1 MGRGN
6 GTQSRWR
13 VKTGVELGP
22 SWDDGAAVFLA
33 STAQTLALSPLATA
47 VLEELTRLNSGAD
60 ANELVAVLADSA
72 ELAEVERN
80 VVREA
85 LRSKGLRLRIT
96 PTTVHLRS
104 SIPDFAEGLFRL
116 YGDREVLEPGGFADF
131 HIGLESPRGV
141 RRWLRPQ
148 VEFNLDGFRP
158 FKIGRA
164 SCRE

>member
-72 ELAEVERN
+72 ELAEVERQHLAGN
-80 VVREA
+80 LEQVLTEFAA
-85 LRSKGLRLRIT
+85 L
-96 PTTVHLRS
+96 
-104 SIPDFAEGLFRL
+104 
-116 YGDREVLEPGGFADF
+116 
-131 HIGLESPRGV
+131 GV
-141 RRWLRPQ
+141 IAP
-148 VEFNLDGFRP
+148 V
-158 FKIGRA
+158 
-164 SCRE
+164 